1 MVAPGVVVASVTDT
15 GPVKLP
21 PVGVIVGVAAVG
33 AVMVKVAVATGLST
47 NPVATAS
54 ALTVLV
60 VATLNAPVYAGEL
73 LVGGAPSVV

>member
-1 MVAPGVVVASVTDT
+1 VVVASVTDT

-21 PVGVIVGVAAVG
+21 PGGVIVGVAAIGGVT
-33 AVMVKVAVATGLST
+33 VKVAVATGLST

-60 VATLNAPVYAGEL
+60 VATLNAPAYAGEL